1 MIKHENRK
9 KIEYKYVIAE
19 SDAPKRVLLW
29 EGGFNRI
36 LDLTLGKQLSYTFSN
51 FFFFLKDKRN

>member
-51 FFFFLKDKRN
+51 FFFF